1 MSSLS
6 PRTRKWIIVGGVLLL
21 ALVSS
26 FIPMSTPHVE
36 VKPEPLFYITET
48 IPFTNSVLLTII
60 LDVFLIVLAFFVSRN
75 LKLIPGGVQNVV
87 EIAIDG
93 LYKLFQGVNRQYVA
107 QVYPVVATIFFFL
120 LFSNWFGLIPGV
132 GSIGVCHEMP
142 HEATTHAQG
151 AEMRMAAAG
160 PLAPQLAT
168 PAQATEENGEAA
180 HGPGNGCPAGQI
192 LVPLFRSPSA
202 DLNLTF
208 ALALLAFFYI
218 EYLGFAALGPGYV
231 KKFFN
236 LGGFK
241 KGVAMGIMEFLV
253 GLLELVSEL
262 ARIIAFSFRL
272 FGNIFA
278 GEVLLLVMAF
288 LIPLVLPLP
297 FYGFE
302 VFVGFIQA
310 FVFAMLTMAFI
321 AIAVTPH
328 GDEHGEAH
336 H

>member
-1 MSSLS
+1 M
-6 PRTRKWIIVGGVLLL
+6 LL
-21 ALVSS
+21 AILSS

-60 LDVFLIVLAFFVSRN
+60 LDGFLILLAVFVGRN
-75 LKLIPGGVQNVV
+75 LKLVPGAFQNVV

-93 LYKLFQGVNRQYVA
+93 LFKLFQGVNRQYVGK
-107 QVYPVVATIFFFL
+107 VFPVVATIFFFL

-132 GSIGVCHEMP
+132 GAIGLCRETNHQTEVYVQGTEMGIASTHP
-142 HEATTHAQG
+142 IPPVAPSLPAATGKEDHKADH
-151 AEMRMAAAG
+151 AG
-160 PLAPQLAT
+160 PS
-168 PAQATEENGEAA
+168 G
-180 HGPGNGCPAGQI
+180 GCPKGKTF
-192 LVPLFRSPSA
+192 VPLFRSPSA

-208 ALALLAFFYI
+208 ALAILAFFYI
-218 EYLGFAALGPGYV
+218 EYLGFSALGPGYV

-236 LGGFK
+236 TAGFK

-288 LIPLVLPLP
+288 LVPIVLPIP

-328 GDEHGEAH
+328 GDEHGAVH